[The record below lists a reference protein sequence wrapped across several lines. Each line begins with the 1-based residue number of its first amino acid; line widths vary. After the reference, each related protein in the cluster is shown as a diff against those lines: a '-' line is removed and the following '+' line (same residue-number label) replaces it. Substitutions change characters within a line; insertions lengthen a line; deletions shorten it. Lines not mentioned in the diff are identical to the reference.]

1 MSYIFKS
8 SELTVLSMFSLIPA
22 SIKKREERV
31 KNSILHFFTFQ
42 VFFIIHSY
50 VIFFSFN
57 NTNKKINCL
66 FDNWRET
73 QGRGGRERERNKIVN
88 KNFLHTN

>member
-1 MSYIFKS
+1 MSYILKS

-22 SIKKREERV
+22 SIKKEKRGCL

-73 QGRGGRERERNKIVN
+73 QGRGGREREELNCKQE
-88 KNFLHTN
+88 FFTY